1 MSFDII
7 KKCNYVQKIYDPLQ
21 SELRGYFLSMKLE
34 MLRVSM
40 FAESQKLFFTTVK
53 QLEMI
58 YEIN

>member
-7 KKCNYVQKIYDPLQ
+7 KKCNYIQKIYDPLK
-21 SELRGYFLSMKLE
+21 SELQGHFLFMKLE
-34 MLRVSM
+34 MLQVSM
-40 FAESQKLFFTTVK
+40 FAEPQKLFFTTVK